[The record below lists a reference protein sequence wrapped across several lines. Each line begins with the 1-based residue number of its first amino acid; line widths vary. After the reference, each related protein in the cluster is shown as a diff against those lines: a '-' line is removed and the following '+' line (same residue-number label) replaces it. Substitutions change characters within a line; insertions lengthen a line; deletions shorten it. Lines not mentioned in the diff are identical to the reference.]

1 MAFTVR
7 DFQDLVR
14 LLREHPEWREEL
26 RALLLSA
33 ELLSLPELVRGLG
46 EKLDRL
52 SAAQL
57 KAEERLARLEELVAE
72 LAQAQAR
79 TEERLAELAHAQAR
93 TEAALERLTA
103 TMTTLVEAQ
112 RRTEAD
118 VGELKGISLELRWR
132 ERAPAYLAKL
142 LRRAR
147 LIPDSELMEL
157 LDSEKVRSLLSEE
170 EREDL
175 LLADFVVWGRRKA
188 DEGEV
193 YLVGEVSWVVD
204 CADVERA
211 RRRADLFSRLGI
223 TAFPVVA
230 GRTITEEADHLAR
243 ERKVLRFLDGIYHPD

>member
-79 TEERLAELAHAQAR
+79 TEERLAELAHA
-93 TEAALERLTA
+93 
-103 TMTTLVEAQ
+103 
-112 RRTEAD
+112 
-118 VGELKGISLELRWR
+118 
-132 ERAPAYLAKL
+132 
-142 LRRAR
+142 
-147 LIPDSELMEL
+147 
-157 LDSEKVRSLLSEE
+157 
-170 EREDL
+170 
-175 LLADFVVWGRRKA
+175 
-188 DEGEV
+188 
-193 YLVGEVSWVVD
+193 
-204 CADVERA
+204 
-211 RRRADLFSRLGI
+211 
-223 TAFPVVA
+223 
-230 GRTITEEADHLAR
+230 
-243 ERKVLRFLDGIYHPD
+243 